1 MSQKQHFG
9 QLLPVGTKVVTRV
22 DLAATSSHPA
32 IPAGAVGSIVA
43 QPVDGHHGYRVRMVD
58 ATKGLYRR
66 DQLTTLSAHQAR
78 DDSSLRLLAD
88 YDLHRGVI
96 YRCIVGSRA
105 YGLSHAGSDTDL
117 RGIYLPPARLHWSLF
132 GVPEQLEDKEQDH
145 CYWEIQKF
153 INLALKANPNILEC
167 LYTPLVVEANAVAEQ
182 LLAIRAAF
190 LSKLAY
196 QTYNGYVLSQFK
208 RMEKR
213 REKDPSDINWKHAM
227 HLIRLLLSGI
237 GLLQRGEVPVA
248 VTDHR
253 DDLLAIR
260 AGTWTVAQI
269 EAWRLKLHA
278 QFEQAL
284 RDTRLPERPDYAT
297 VNHFLIEA
305 RSWATR
311 LD

>member
-32 IPAGAVGSIVA
+32 IPRGAVGSVSA

-58 ATKGLYRR
+58 DTVGLYRR
-66 DQLTTLSAHQAR
+66 DQITTLSAHQSGA
-78 DDSSLRLLAD
+78 DSSLSMLAD
-88 YDLHRGVI
+88 YDLQRGVI

-105 YGLSHAGSDTDL
+105 YGLSHADSDTDL
-117 RGIYLPPARLHWSLF
+117 RGIYLPPAKLHWSLF

-145 CYWEIQKF
+145 CFWEIQKF

-167 LYTPLVVEANAVAEQ
+167 LYTPLVEEANEVAEW
-182 LLAIRAAF
+182 LLGIRKAF

-213 REKDPSDINWKHAM
+213 RRQDPNDINWKHAM
-227 HLIRLLLSGI
+227 HLLRLLLSGI
-237 GLLQRGEVPVA
+237 GLLRNGAVPVA
-248 VTDHR
+248 VR
-253 DDLLAIR
+253 DFREELLAVR
-260 AGTWTVAQI
+260 HGTWTHEQV

-278 QFEQAL
+278 EFEQAYL
-284 RDTRLPERPDYAT
+284 DTRLPERPDYET
-297 VNHFLIEA
+297 VNSFLIEA
-305 RSWATR
+305 RQWATR
-311 LD
+311 L